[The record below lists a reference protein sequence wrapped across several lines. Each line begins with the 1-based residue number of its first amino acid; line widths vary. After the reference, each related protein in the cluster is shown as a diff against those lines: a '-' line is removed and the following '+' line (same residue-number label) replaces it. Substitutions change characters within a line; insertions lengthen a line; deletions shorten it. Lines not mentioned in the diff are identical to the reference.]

1 MQQLWPAWLGRG
13 RRQCWGHSH
22 SWWRGVWRWKWRH
35 WECLS
40 CDPSVSATRWSTQ
53 FCICQHFHT
62 SWPPACTC
70 KSSLKPQRYTRNC
83 ATIYTLYSP
92 PDCTTARYFRVGRCL
107 MRHRSPHER
116 GSPEEKESSSLF
128 FSLLPS
134 LPIFL
139 PSSLPPCYLHNLTP
153 SLLTIKGTTFLLK
166 LPVGVGWSGGR
177 LQNAMVR
184 AALAAVN
191 YERKYNFSLEIL
203 QWDSGTILLLPSSMT
218 AGSSAKE
225 PSAAM

>member
-1 MQQLWPAWLGRG
+1 MTKSAKETPAGSYTTPFIYILPSMHMQKFTEAPKVYQELCNYIYLILSSWLYN
-13 RRQCWGHSH
+13 SK
-22 SWWRGVWRWKWRH
+22 V
-35 WECLS
+35 
-40 CDPSVSATRWSTQ
+40 
-53 FCICQHFHT
+53 
-62 SWPPACTC
+62 
-70 KSSLKPQRYTRNC
+70 
-83 ATIYTLYSP
+83 
-92 PDCTTARYFRVGRCL
+92 FRVGRCL

-153 SLLTIKGTTFLLK
+153 SLLTTKGTTFLLK